1 MKDSMNNAKT
11 DEWFWGEA
19 EVEVYDSTRDPK
31 EKEEIRKTFTKFV
44 EKLGLKVKSFTWVEE

>member
-1 MKDSMNNAKT
+1 MI
-11 DEWFWGEA
+11 WGEA

-44 EKLGLKVKSFTWVEE
+44 ERLGLKVKSFTWVEK